1 MNLKQCIRQNILNIT
16 GWCTKRKLIIIESDD
31 WGSIRMPSIGIYNK
45 LIRHNVKLG
54 KYGYEK
60 YDSIASKKDLEL
72 LFDLCTTFRDI
83 HDNPI
88 IITANTVIGNPDFQK
103 IAKSNFQEYYWESMV
118 DTMEKYYGCDSP
130 FATWKKGID
139 NKLFYPQLHGREH
152 VNVSLWLKSLR
163 ANYPGAR
170 LAFENGV
177 FSIVVNKEFD
187 HRCKNTTALR
197 YESEIEFEFVKQS
210 IYDASKMFE
219 KIFGYKSKSF
229 IAPSFSWDRRIEY
242 ILRDIGVYYLQGMP
256 FHFYNGKRTLNYIG
270 RKNSLGQIYLNRNV
284 EFEPSLNPNIDN
296 VDKALSQ
303 IEIAFRWYK
312 PATISIHRLNFIGS
326 VNEKN
331 RDENLKLFKKL
342 FTLVLRKWPDVEF
355 LTSDQLGNLIAL
367 K

>member
-1 MNLKQCIRQNILNIT
+1 MNLKQYIRQNILNVP
-16 GWCTKRKLIIIESDD
+16 GWRTKRKLIIIESDD
-31 WGSIRMPSIGIYNK
+31 WGSIRMPSIEIYKK
-45 LIRHNVKLG
+45 LITNNVKLG

-72 LFDLCTTFRDI
+72 LFDLCSNFRDI

-88 IITANTVIGNPDFQK
+88 IITANTIIGNPDFPK
-103 IAKSNFQEYYWESMV
+103 IAKSDFQEYYWESMV
-118 DTMEKYYGCDSP
+118 DTMEKYYGSDSP

-187 HRCKNTTALR
+187 YRCKNTTALR
-197 YESEIEFEFVKQS
+197 YDNEIEFEFIKQS
-210 IYDASKMFE
+210 IYDASKVFE
-219 KIFGYKSKSF
+219 KIFGYKSRSF
-229 IAPSFSWDRRIEY
+229 IAPSFSWDRRIECV
-242 ILRDIGVYYLQGMP
+242 LQDIGVYYLQGMP
-256 FHFYNGKRTLNYIG
+256 IHFYNGKRTLNYIG
-270 RKNSLGQIYLNRNV
+270 RRNSLGQIYLNRNV

-303 IEIAFRWYK
+303 IEIAFRWNK

-331 RDENLKLFKKL
+331 RDENLKLFKRL
-342 FTLVLRKWPDVEF
+342 FTVVLQKWPDVEF
-355 LTSDQLGNLIAL
+355 LTSDQLGNLIVL